1 MEANDRF
8 ESTASDGLKNLPHQR
23 NTSRGKLTPIEDEL
37 PRDYMQ
43 KVFSMPLL
51 EREVEREYAEQLKEA
66 RQDFAALVIT
76 LPSQLR
82 PIILTEGA
90 AGPRTGAKWPLQE
103 LEACYERMLKQ
114 LPGHEDPRAAGI
126 LRQAKRL
133 KRRIESAREP
143 LILSHLRFVVHVVK
157 AVNGYGVPRTDLIQ
171 EGTIGLI
178 AAVER
183 FEPERGNRF
192 FTFAYYWIRKAI
204 SAALSDKPSVI
215 RIPVHVRRRFR
226 AVTRAARELSGTLGR
241 SPTPQEISG
250 KTKIPVEQIVEL
262 MKIAQDARSLEST
275 NEDDPGGI
283 LRFVPDTNSPDP
295 LEHALDHELKQ
306 KIRAALDLLTPQ
318 EELIIRLRFGFGGK
332 ERHTLKQIGGI
343 LALSRERVRQIERN
357 ILEKLQ
363 STKELQGVFHCL
375 TAKD

>member
-8 ESTASDGLKNLPHQR
+8 ESTASDGEKSLLRKA
-23 NTSRGKLTPIEDEL
+23 TPVEEEVS
-37 PRDYMQ
+37 PDYMQ

-51 EREVEREYAEQLKEA
+51 EREVERGYADQLKEA

-76 LPSQLR
+76 LPQELR
-82 PIILTEGA
+82 PMILTEGA

-103 LEACYERMLKQ
+103 LEACYGRMLKH
-114 LPGHEDPRAAGI
+114 LPGHEDPRAAGA
-126 LRQAKRL
+126 LREAKRL

-157 AVNGYGVPRTDLIQ
+157 SVNGYGVPRTDLIQ

-192 FTFAYYWIRKAI
+192 FTFAYYWIRKAV

-241 SPTPQEISG
+241 KPTPQEISR
-250 KTKIPVEQIVEL
+250 KTKISVEQIAEL
-262 MKIAQDARSLEST
+262 MNIARDARSIEAP
-275 NEDDPGGI
+275 NDDDTGGI
-283 LRFVPDTNSPDP
+283 LRYVPDTSSADP
-295 LEHALDHELKQ
+295 LEQALDHELKQ
-306 KIRAALDLLTPQ
+306 RIRAALDLLTPQ
-318 EELIIRLRFGFGGK
+318 EELIIRLRFGLDGK

-363 STKELQGVFHCL
+363 VTKELQGVFHCL
-375 TAKD
+375 TERD